1 MANFD
6 SLRDRMQQLDALLAD
21 LSQHSST
28 ESTAATA
35 ATPASVDLGTTLTTL
50 LVGSALL
57 GAQGLAQRV
66 AYWQHAAGIALPQA
80 SIATSETLRFAL
92 IGWLFETQEQLRPQ
106 GNPLGWFLAT
116 VDQVVDLAFSR
127 VRDSL
132 PRISTRSAR
141 PVRDEDAQRW
151 IARGKA
157 EEERSV
163 ALAQVALPDL
173 LNLTIGYLAG
183 QPAVQ
188 QAIAALVRS
197 PAMDDAITTLAAR
210 PGMQK
215 AILDLVHSPA
225 VADAIPAIVE
235 APAMQD
241 AVRHLVTTPAMDDA
255 ITTLSASP
263 ALVELVQ
270 TQSSSFLNEI
280 IEEVR
285 ERSINADT
293 LLEGIVRR
301 LFGRPRRDDLPREAN
316 GMLVLEQRRLEEKR
330 V

>member
-1 MANFD
+1 
-6 SLRDRMQQLDALLAD
+6 MQQLDALLAD
-21 LSQHSST
+21 LGPNGGA
-28 ESTAATA
+28 EPAAA
-35 ATPASVDLGTTLTTL
+35 ATPAASVDLGTTLTSL
-50 LVGSALL
+50 LVGSAVLSVQSL
-57 GAQGLAQRV
+57 AERAQHWQRE
-66 AYWQHAAGIALPQA
+66 AGISLPAA
-80 SIATSETLRFAL
+80 STADSDTLRYAL

-106 GNPLGWFLAT
+106 GNPLGWFFAT
-116 VDQVVDLAFSR
+116 ADQVGDLIFSR

-132 PRISTRSAR
+132 PRLGTRPAR
-141 PVRDEDAQRW
+141 SVRDEDAQRW

-157 EEERSV
+157 EEQRSV
-163 ALAQVALPDL
+163 ALAKIALPDL
-173 LNLTIGYLAG
+173 LNLTIGYLVG

-188 QAIAALVRS
+188 DAIAALVRS
-197 PAMDDAITTLAAR
+197 PALDDAIVQLAAR
-210 PGMQK
+210 PGTQE
-215 AILDLVHSPA
+215 AIINLVHSPA
-225 VADAIPAIVE
+225 MADAIPAIVE

-255 ITTLSASP
+255 ITTLSSSP

-293 LLEGIVRR
+293 LVEALVRR
-301 LFGRPRRDDLPREAN
+301 LFGRPRRNELPREAN
-316 GMLVLEQRRLEEKR
+316 GMLVLEQRRLEDKR